1 MDEDSKKVLYKQ
13 LVEMYEN
20 NNNKDEQPIIA
31 ENEYLQLLAKDALAY
46 ILNYRENADF
56 GLDDNGQKN
65 IFYIE
70 LPDMDLSG
78 EDLSHLRIKEFI
90 PGTFDEYGML
100 TASYIDLQDTNAL
113 VDLNDIG
120 YTRSEENETGVTDYI
135 IDFELMN
142 FNGCD
147 IYGILPDEYAEY
159 EDDLKSK
166 LKSKIITQNKEGHLD
181 ERYIQRRKEEHL
193 SKEEKAR
200 SDKAYKRIMSGN
212 SIKGMRGVN
221 DGTINLND
229 YDFSELN
236 DEQVEALGLSIN
248 GYSVETNDVEV
259 LEKIFKY
266 LDDSSKGNIM
276 EDLLQL
282 NKMDLVEE
290 LFNYLDDFHQEIIVE
305 KMSNSGKIR
314 YELELEKFEFLENL
328 FAYLDYYDKN
338 DIVERALQL
347 NKMDFVEKHFKYLNS
362 DSKEIILIQKIE
374 QNDIEYVENHFEYLY
389 GHEITKIVEKALE
402 LGKTAF
408 AEKHFY
414 YLWYES
420 KEAILVMKIEQNDTK
435 YVEEQFEYLDR
446 HEKIRIVKK
455 AMELNKMDFVEKH
468 FYYFNRDSK
477 KDIVEKALELDKVEF
492 VENHFKELNHETQE
506 VFLYKIKNPQKY
518 TKLINNLVNDEK
530 SEKEFIGKKEQLCS
544 GKILYKALSQERIN
558 EELIYEL
565 IKAGS
570 NVNYINYEN
579 NKNYSYNQVI
589 YTPILMKT
597 LEITDVEQKNR
608 IIRALIEAGVNVNAE
623 KLELNYYRNGEK
635 TTKHQKATDDK
646 DLQKILNE
654 KSQEKKENEISSFLK
669 QEMNLSE
676 EEIAKLEELYQSYE
690 KSIYEESYEALKIK
704 KEILSAVNCERE
716 GFTDCARILF
726 LKPEV
731 IYSRLK
737 FFTENGIIIEAERLQ
752 ETLGSKAFAKRFGK
766 KVLPTQT
773 IDLNDTQYPAELKR
787 ELLQRYPMPRKKEEL
802 KVELDK
808 VSEKYK
814 GRESD

>member
-1 MDEDSKKVLYKQ
+1 MDENSKKVLYKQ

-78 EDLSHLRIKEFI
+78 EDLSNLRIKEFI

-120 YTRSEENETGVTDYI
+120 YTRNEENETGVTDYI

-159 EDDLKSK
+159 DDDPKSK

-181 ERYIQRRKEEHL
+181 ERYIQKRKEEHL

-212 SIKGMRGVN
+212 SVKGMRGVN

-236 DEQVEALGLSIN
+236 DEQIEALKLSVKDYNI
-248 GYSVETNDVEV
+248 ETNDIELIDSAKCFPYISLSERKKIVEYALKFEKMHFLERHSTYLDFDSEEIIEKI
-259 LEKIFKY
+259 LEKALE
-266 LDDSSKGNIM
+266 LDEMG
-276 EDLLQL
+276 
-282 NKMDLVEE
+282 LVER
-290 LFNYLDDFHQEIIVE
+290 LYRNFHTSKRVEILE
-305 KMSNSGKIR
+305 KA
-314 YELELEKFEFLENL
+314 LELDKMEFLE
-328 FAYLDYYDKN
+328 DYFGD
-338 DIVERALQL
+338 LS
-347 NKMDFVEKHFKYLNS
+347 S
-362 DSKEIILIQKIE
+362 DSKRKILDKALELDKMEFVEDHFEDLSPDSQVVILVPKLKQNDIEYVEEHFKHLSYGGKEKILKIALELDKMEFVEEHFEDLSSDSLVVILVPKLEQNDVEYVEKLFKHSNYGAKEKILKIALELDKMEFVEEHFEYLNWSSQVAILIPKLE
-374 QNDIEYVENHFEYLY
+374 QNDIEYVEKHLKDLNSVSMEIIVKKGLECDKIDFVEKCFEKSGFYSKEEIVKKALEFNKLSFVARHFEYLKSDL
-389 GHEITKIVEKALE
+389 T
-402 LGKTAF
+402 
-408 AEKHFY
+408 
-414 YLWYES
+414 
-420 KEAILVMKIEQNDTK
+420 
-435 YVEEQFEYLDR
+435 
-446 HEKIRIVKK
+446 KIRINKK
-455 AMELNKMDFVEKH
+455 L
-468 FYYFNRDSK
+468 
-477 KDIVEKALELDKVEF
+477 
-492 VENHFKELNHETQE
+492 
-506 VFLYKIKNPQKY
+506 
-518 TKLINNLVNDEK
+518 
-530 SEKEFIGKKEQLCS
+530 
-544 GKILYKALSQERIN
+544 
-558 EELIYEL
+558 
-565 IKAGS
+565 
-570 NVNYINYEN
+570 
-579 NKNYSYNQVI
+579 
-589 YTPILMKT
+589 
-597 LEITDVEQKNR
+597 VEQ
-608 IIRALIEAGVNVNAE
+608 
-623 KLELNYYRNGEK
+623 
-635 TTKHQKATDDK
+635 
-646 DLQKILNE
+646 
-654 KSQEKKENEISSFLK
+654 FLK
-669 QEMNLSE
+669 QEINLSE
-676 EEIAKLEELYQSYE
+676 EEIAKLEETFQNYGN
-690 KSIYEESYEALKIK
+690 SIYDKSFEELKLQ
-704 KEILSAVNCERE
+704 KEILSAVNCEKE
-716 GFTDCARILF
+716 SFTDCARILF

-737 FFTENGIIIEAERLQ
+737 FFTENGIIIEKDRLQ
-752 ETLGSKAFAKRFGK
+752 ETLGSTNKTFAKRFGK
-766 KVLPTQT
+766 RVLPIQT